1 MGMFTDGTYVLVR
14 MAAPLHVLHGH
25 ITVLYFTFLSIVT
38 EYCNPVLRYPNTVR
52 TSYTS
57 RT

>member
-1 MGMFTDGTYVLVR
+1 MGIFTDGTYVLLH
-14 MAAPLHVLHGH
+14 MAAPFIVLHGH
-25 ITVLYFTFLSIVT
+25 ITVLYFTFLSSVT